1 LLDYPKGSGSCVD
14 LFQQDFFLLIIFG
27 EAPFM
32 TSFHIP
38 IRRALICSI
47 LTIASALLIVGCSP
61 PWQHT
66 NTANASNL
74 GSKPT
79 AQQVLSAIQK
89 NFRQVSSFHVTM
101 KVDNLGT
108 SSGSQIQI
116 RSADGDVIMPDK
128 VKAQANVL
136 FSGQPVT
143 VKLISIGNIQYLT
156 DPITGQWRVVK
167 GVLNASTLTNPDTG
181 LISLSSKLQNVTV
194 PTDDIVNGV
203 PCWRVNG
210 LLDAKYLAFLTGGGV
225 PSGTMLQTSICAGK
239 SDGLPYQLSVM
250 GQAAKSDTSQT
261 SRIFNISGYNEHTVI
276 SAPQI

>member
-1 LLDYPKGSGSCVD
+1 
-14 LFQQDFFLLIIFG
+14 
-27 EAPFM
+27 M
-32 TSFHIP
+32 TSFTISM
-38 IRRALICSI
+38 RRAMIYFI
-47 LTIASALLIVGCSP
+47 LTLTSALFIVSCAP
-61 PWQHT
+61 PWQHA
-66 NTANASNL
+66 NTAIASN
-74 GSKPT
+74 GVAKPT
-79 AQQVLSAIQK
+79 AQQVLASIQK
-89 NFRQVSSFHVTM
+89 NFRQVSSFHVSM
-101 KVDNLGT
+101 KVVNLGT

-181 LISLSSKLQNVTV
+181 IISLSSKLQNVTG
-194 PTDDIVNGV
+194 PTDDTVNGIL
-203 PCWRVNG
+203 CWRING
-210 LLDAKYLAFLTGGGV
+210 SLDAKFLAFLTGGGV
-225 PSGTMLQTSICAGK
+225 PAGTMLQTSVCAGQ
-239 SDGLPYQLSVM
+239 SDGLPYQLSVV

-261 SRIFNISGYNEHTVI
+261 SRAFNISGYNEHTTI

>member
-1 LLDYPKGSGSCVD
+1 
-14 LFQQDFFLLIIFG
+14 
-27 EAPFM
+27 M

-38 IRRALICSI
+38 IRRAIICFI
-47 LTIASALLIVGCSP
+47 LTFASTLLIVACTP
-61 PWQHT
+61 PWQHSS
-66 NTANASNL
+66 TALTSNP

-79 AQQVLSAIQK
+79 AQQVLTSMQK

-101 KVDNLGT
+101 KVNNLGA

-143 VKLISIGNIQYLT
+143 IKLISIGNVQYIT

-181 LISLSSKLQNVTV
+181 IISLSKKLQNVTG
-194 PTDDIVNGV
+194 PTADTVNGV

-210 LLDAKYLAFLTGGGV
+210 LLDAKYLAFLTGGGL
-225 PSGTMLQTSICAGK
+225 PAGTMLQTSVCAGQ
-239 SDGLPYQLSVM
+239 SDGLPYQLNMM
-250 GQAAKSDTSQT
+250 GQAAKGDTSQT
-261 SRIFNISGYNEHTVI
+261 SRTFNISGYNEHTAI

>member
-1 LLDYPKGSGSCVD
+1 
-14 LFQQDFFLLIIFG
+14 
-27 EAPFM
+27 M

-38 IRRALICSI
+38 MRRALICSI
-47 LTIASALLIVGCSP
+47 FTIASTLLIVGCAP
-61 PWQHT
+61 PWQHS
-66 NTANASNL
+66 NTANASNV

-79 AQQVLSAIQK
+79 AQQVLTTLQK
-89 NFRQVSSFHVTM
+89 NFRQVSSFHVSM

-108 SSGSQIQI
+108 SSSSQIQI

-143 VKLISIGNIQYLT
+143 VKLISIGDIQYLT

-167 GVLNASTLTNPDTG
+167 GVLNASALTNPDTG
-181 LISLSSKLQNVTV
+181 IISLSSKLQNVTG
-194 PTDDIVNGV
+194 PTDGSVNGI
-203 PCWRVNG
+203 PCWRING
-210 LLDAKYLAFLTGGGV
+210 SLDAKYLAFLTGGGV
-225 PSGTMLQTSICAGK
+225 PAGTMLQTSVCAGQA
-239 SDGLPYQLSVM
+239 DGLPYQLSVV

-261 SRIFNISGYNEHTVI
+261 SRTFNISGYNEHTTI

>member
-1 LLDYPKGSGSCVD
+1 
-14 LFQQDFFLLIIFG
+14 
-27 EAPFM
+27 M

-38 IRRALICSI
+38 MRRALICSI
-47 LTIASALLIVGCSP
+47 LTIASALLIVSCTP
-61 PWQHT
+61 PWQHA
-66 NTANASNL
+66 NTTIVSNL

-79 AQQVLSAIQK
+79 AQQVLTAIQK

-108 SSGSQIQI
+108 SSGSQILI

-181 LISLSSKLQNVTV
+181 IISLSSKLQNVTG
-194 PTDDIVNGV
+194 PIDATVNGIS
-203 PCWRVNG
+203 CWRVNG
-210 LLDAKYLAFLTGGGV
+210 SLDAKYLAFLTGGV
-225 PSGTMLQTSICAGK
+225 PAGTMLQTSVCAGQ
-239 SDGLPYQLSVM
+239 SDGLPYQLSVV
-250 GQAAKSDTSQT
+250 GRAAKSDTSQT
-261 SRIFNISGYNEHTVI
+261 SRNFNISSYNEHIAI

>member
-1 LLDYPKGSGSCVD
+1 
-14 LFQQDFFLLIIFG
+14 
-27 EAPFM
+27 M
-32 TSFHIP
+32 TSFLIP
-38 IRRALICSI
+38 MRRAIICSI
-47 LTIASALLIVGCSP
+47 LTIASALLIVGCTP
-61 PWQHT
+61 PWQH
-66 NTANASNL
+66 SNSSYGSNV

-79 AQQVLSAIQK
+79 AQQVLTAIQK

-108 SSGSQIQI
+108 ASGSQIQI

-167 GVLNASTLTNPDTG
+167 GALNASTLTNPDTG
-181 LISLSSKLQNVTV
+181 IISLSSKLQNVTG
-194 PTDDIVNGV
+194 PTDDTVNGI

-210 LLDAKYLAFLTGGGV
+210 SIDAKYLAFLTGGGV
-225 PSGTMLQTSICAGK
+225 PTGTMLQTSVCAGQA
-239 SDGLPYQLSVM
+239 DGLPYQLSVV

-261 SRIFNISGYNEHTVI
+261 SRTFNISSYNEHTAI
-276 SAPQI
+276 SAPQM

>member
-1 LLDYPKGSGSCVD
+1 
-14 LFQQDFFLLIIFG
+14 
-27 EAPFM
+27 M
-32 TSFHIP
+32 TSFLIP
-38 IRRALICSI
+38 VRRAMICFI
-47 LTIASALLIVGCSP
+47 LTIASALLIVGCAP
-61 PWQHT
+61 PWQHA
-66 NTANASNL
+66 NTDIASNG

-79 AQQVLSAIQK
+79 AQQVLTTIQK

-108 SSGSQIQI
+108 STGSQIQI

-143 VKLISIGNIQYLT
+143 VKLISIGNVQFIT

-181 LISLSSKLQNVTV
+181 IISLSSKLRNLTG
-194 PTDDIVNGV
+194 PTDDTINGIS
-203 PCWRVNG
+203 CWRING

-225 PSGTMLQTSICAGK
+225 AAGTMLQTSVCAGK
-239 SDGLPYQLSVM
+239 ADGLPYQLSVV

-261 SRIFNISGYNEHTVI
+261 SRTFNISGYNEHTAI